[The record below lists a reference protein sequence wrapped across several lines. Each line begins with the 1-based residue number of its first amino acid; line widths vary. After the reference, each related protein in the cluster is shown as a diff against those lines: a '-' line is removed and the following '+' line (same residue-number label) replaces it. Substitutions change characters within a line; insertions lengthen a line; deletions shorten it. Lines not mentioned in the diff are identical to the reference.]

1 MKEIKEIHNK
11 KYKYIFLDIF
21 DTIVS
26 RKVQPEYTKKIWA
39 NKIIKK
45 LALNIS
51 MLELYK
57 KRNEVEKKLGQQ
69 AFNNNN
75 DWEFKYI
82 DLVDELYN
90 YLHPTISLKKFQ
102 QLAIKTEIE
111 VESSVLIPEKNLL
124 KELAQAKKENK
135 KIYCISDM
143 YLSKEMIKKI
153 FTNLNIIDLFTDF
166 YISCEYM
173 KNKKTGSLYDIV
185 LKKLNVSSEN
195 CIMIGDNYSSDYEI
209 PKSKGLTAI
218 FLDKTTTYQKYDQF
232 INENNENKILEK
244 FLTLT
249 KTKTNRFEHTI
260 FSLYLFIEKL
270 YYQLL
275 NDNLDEVFFLSREG
289 EFLKKLFDSYVNKIY
304 GKKIKSH
311 YIIASR
317 KSTYLPSLKPLK
329 EENFSVLLQQ
339 YVYINLEEFLAS
351 LNFSKEE
358 QTSIL
363 ESFSHDLKNISQK
376 EIAKFKET
384 EKKELQALINKKYD
398 TKIIYLYESKILK
411 YLKLN
416 KKFQEIYETNRKNQN
431 TLFKKYIKSLTK
443 EKKICLVDIGWN
455 GSIQDNI
462 EKILGPDYQVKG
474 YLLGLIRRDMKNS
487 ANKKGLIFYNTP
499 KKSKNFN
506 LYFENRTIYE
516 ILLGASHGSANKYIE
531 KNNKVEVLTFE
542 KEEEHNL
549 YINLISKIQDS
560 MFQIFEKLLEI
571 LPNGYYDNIQ
581 LNKLINKIHF
591 QMIFEPTQEQLQF
604 FNKIYHYE
612 NFGVFEFSKFNLKK
626 KLNIKYYL
634 KENIK
639 YFVRNKSFF
648 YDAFW
653 PTLKLVNEKLYL
665 QRFLYITKNKIKLK
679 LKGVF

>member
-90 YLHPTISLKKFQ
+90 YLHPMISLKKFQ

-363 ESFSHDLKNISQK
+363 ESFSHDLKNIPQK

-499 KKSKNFN
+499 TKSKNFN